1 MGIKGKIFSSGSFD
15 SSVNDVHGT
24 KRFNIGGFG
33 ERKER
38 ACKVRR
44 DIIYPQ
50 KARNSQGD
58 YLFIVNQDTFRQ
70 AVEVEQCVDEGSE
83 CLTDPTLLPAVQ
95 PFVGRSSP
103 LTDYTPRLGT
113 EIRSTTALVFLLLV
127 FVTSGTTL
135 A

>member
-1 MGIKGKIFSSGSFD
+1 MFVQGASLIKGKIFSSGSFD

-24 KRFNIGGFG
+24 KRFNVGGFG

-58 YLFIVNQDTFRQ
+58 YLFIVNQDNFRQ
-70 AVEVEQCVDEGSE
+70 AVEVLKD
-83 CLTDPTLLPAVQ
+83 
-95 PFVGRSSP
+95 SSDHP
-103 LTDYTPRLGT
+103 
-113 EIRSTTALVFLLLV
+113 VFLHRLS
-127 FVTSGTTL
+127 VTMATIDQVCL
-135 A
+135 ACETQLWTF